1 VISVD
6 DLVVELG
13 GHQVLTDVSL
23 EVADGEF
30 LAVVGP
36 NGAGKSTLLRTM
48 GGLVSPAAGSV
59 RVDGRDVATLSARE
73 TARLVASVPQSASF
87 GFDFTVREVV
97 EMGRTPYRTRLAR
110 APDPDGPRQVTR
122 ALARTETATLAD
134 RSVTTLSGGERQ
146 RVLLARAL
154 AQDAPCLL
162 LDEPTASLDINHQVR
177 TLDLIGGLEETV
189 VAAVHD
195 LDLAARYC
203 DRVAV
208 VAGGELQAVGP
219 PRSVFQPD
227 LLESVF
233 GVSVAVEESR
243 VTGAPSITA
252 LSNTE
257 SSETI

>member
-1 VISVD
+1 VIEIDGLTVD
-6 DLVVELG
+6 LG
-13 GHQVLTDVSL
+13 GTRVLADVSL
-23 EVADGEF
+23 AVEDGEF

-36 NGAGKSTLLRTM
+36 NGAGKSTLLRTV
-48 GGLVSPAAGSV
+48 GGLVSPTAGAV

-73 TARLVASVPQSASF
+73 TARLVATVPQSSSF
-87 GFDFTVREVV
+87 DFDFTVREVV

-110 APDPDGPRQVTR
+110 DPDPDGPERVEA
-122 ALARTETATLAD
+122 ALERTETAALAD

-177 TLDLIGGLEETV
+177 TLDLVAGLSETV
-189 VAAVHD
+189 VAAIHD

-208 VAGGELQAVGP
+208 VAGGELRALGP
-219 PRSVFQPD
+219 PESVLEPG

-233 GVSVAVEESR
+233 GVDVAVEESR
-243 VTGAPSITA
+243 VTGAPTVTA